1 MSSHG
6 NPGMT
11 PEEYQKMKI
20 TRKNRNK
27 AKKKKKWK

>member
-11 PEEYQKMKI
+11 PEEYQKMKLA
-20 TRKNRNK
+20 RKNRNK
-27 AKKKKKWK
+27 SKQKKK